1 MISKTI
7 KSYLYFEYNDDEDLQ
22 AFITAYNTLTQIYVD
37 WFFTISLPVYTE
49 PQINGALLDWV
60 ALGLYGIARA
70 SIGIFVNR
78 LQGTLNSYEMNTTEM
93 NGFSSVVNY
102 TLTDDQYKRVLT
114 WHFYKGDG
122 KYFTISWLK
131 RRIERFLYGTNGTD
145 YSNPTYSISVIFI
158 DSYTVLINAPTQM
171 FTLLNGSG
179 TMNSF
184 EMNSVAS
191 KPNSGIFYS
200 ITTLPTVDLSFLK
213 LAIDSKIL
221 ELPFQFNYIVG
232 GV

>member
-7 KSYLYFEYNDDEDLQ
+7 KSYLYWQYNDDEDLQ
-22 AFITAYNTLTQIYVD
+22 AFITAYNTLTQVYVD
-37 WFFTISLPVYTE
+37 WFFKISLPVYTE
-49 PQINGALLDWV
+49 PQINGTLLDWV

-102 TLTDDQYKRVLT
+102 TLTDDQYKRVIT

-131 RRIERFLYGTNGTD
+131 RRIERFLYGLNGTD
-145 YSNPTYSISVIFI
+145 YSNPTYSISVQFI
-158 DSYTVLINAPTQM
+158 DSYTVLINAPTQI

-184 EMNSVAS
+184 QMNSLAS
-191 KPNSGIFYS
+191 QMNSGIFYS
-200 ITTLPTVDLSFLK
+200 ITQLPTVDLSFLK